1 MYTRKLGM
9 RPRLPRAGILFAI
22 LGVLLASGTW
32 YASMVSAN
40 HPVLVEGEQDFDGD
54 GVIGAAEDTDNATDR
69 VFGTINA
76 ALGAA
81 NGGVNQNGT
90 VTIVTSGRFP
100 ETVMITAA
108 NGNVNLEAA
117 PGVEA
122 NIDAVLAGAP
132 GNAARQ
138 AQPGIIV
145 DAPSNRVVT
154 IRNISSRNW
163 TDGIV
168 ILGNSRV
175 TIDRCF
181 MANNT
186 NFGIWVRDNARV
198 TVANSTITASGFRS
212 GAGVNNAPNPGGGIE
227 FVGNSSGTVAFT
239 TVSGSFA
246 AGIGNSTGKRTAV
259 GILNVNAFDNNP
271 NYVGISPQNQSHVVQ

>member
-1 MYTRKLGM
+1 M
-9 RPRLPRAGILFAI
+9 RQRLPLVGIVFGALA
-22 LGVLLASGTW
+22 VLLASGTW
-32 YASMVSAN
+32 YAAQVSAN
-40 HPVLVEGEQDFDGD
+40 HPVLVEGEKDFDGD
-54 GVIGAAEDTDNATDR
+54 GLIGAAEDTDNATDR

-81 NGGVNQNGT
+81 NGGANQNGS
-90 VTIVTSGRFP
+90 VIIVTSGRFP
-100 ETVMITAA
+100 EIVLITAA

-117 PGVEA
+117 PGVQA
-122 NIDAVLAGAP
+122 NIDAVLAGSA

-145 DAPSNRVVT
+145 DAPSNRIVT

-168 ILGNSRV
+168 VLGNSRV

-186 NFGIWVRDNARV
+186 NFGIWIRDNARV

-227 FVGNSSGTVAFT
+227 FIGNSSGTVAFT

-246 AGIGNSTGKRTAV
+246 TGIANSTGKRTAV

-271 NYVGISPQNQSHVVQ
+271 NYAGISPQNQSFLVP